1 MYTLLITFFVLAIFF
16 SFLCSLWEAV
26 LLSITPTYA
35 RIQNQK
41 GTATG
46 KYLQEFKQNIDRP
59 LSAILTLNT
68 IAHTVGAIGVGE
80 QAAAIWSQSNPLITR
95 FVVPAVM
102 TLAVLL
108 LSEIVPK
115 TIGALYWQRLVGF
128 TVYSLRFLLL
138 ALAPL
143 VWLGQLVT
151 RSLKHDSEQPILT
164 RNDFLAMAEMGA
176 EDGVFEAGESKMI
189 GSMIRFQG
197 ISVSDVMTPRTVV
210 SATAQEQS
218 IGDYFNRRKENQ
230 FSRIPTYSEGNKDLI
245 TGFILK
251 VDVMEALVEGR
262 KDEPLADLQRDI
274 VAVSQNF
281 AITELFKT
289 LMQRKEHIAVVLDD
303 FGGMAGIITMEDI
316 IETLLGMEI
325 VDETDTAIDMRVLAQ
340 KLREKRAKILGALD
354 DTGTAEST
362 QQANVQSELA
372 DKPHDQ

>member
-35 RIQNQK
+35 RIQHQEGK
-41 GTATG
+41 ITG

-80 QAAAIWSQSNPLITR
+80 QAAAIWSESNPFITR
-95 FVVPAVM
+95 FVVPAAM

-115 TIGALYWQRLVGF
+115 TIGALYWRRLAGF
-128 TVYSLRFLLL
+128 TVYSLRFLLII
-138 ALAPL
+138 LAPL
-143 VWLGQLVT
+143 VWMGQLVT
-151 RSLKHDSEQPILT
+151 RSLKHDSDQPILT

-189 GSMIRFQG
+189 GSMIRFQN
-197 ISVSDVMTPRTVV
+197 IEVSDVMTPRTVV
-210 SATAQEQS
+210 SATAQEQT
-218 IGDYFNRRKENQ
+218 IGDYFKRRKENQ
-230 FSRIPTYSEGNKDLI
+230 FSRIPTHSEGNKDLI
-245 TGFILK
+245 TGYILK
-251 VDVMEALVEGR
+251 VDVMEALVDGR
-262 KDEPLADLQRDI
+262 AQDSLAELRRDI
-274 VAVSQNF
+274 VAIAEDF
-281 AITELFKT
+281 AVTELFKILT
-289 LMQRKEHIAVVLDD
+289 QRKEHIAVVLDD

-325 VDETDTAIDMRVLAQ
+325 MDETDTTIDMRVLAQ
-340 KLREKRAKILGALD
+340 SLREKRAKALGALETVSPKD
-354 DTGTAEST
+354 EQES
-362 QQANVQSELA
+362 QDE
-372 DKPHDQ
+372 